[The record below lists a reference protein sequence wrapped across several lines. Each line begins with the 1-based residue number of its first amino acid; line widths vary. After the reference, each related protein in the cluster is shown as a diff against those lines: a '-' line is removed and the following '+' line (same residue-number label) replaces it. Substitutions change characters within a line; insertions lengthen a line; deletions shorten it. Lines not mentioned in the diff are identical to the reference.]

1 VQHAKNLWKKE
12 PIKIIIA
19 ATMILAAVLGF
30 FFIMQLALNT
40 QTPFLISESNS
51 MCVSEKVNCDG
62 WSHPFDQTL
71 HIGDLLVVQ
80 GTNPAELNS
89 NYPNSDIIVF
99 QDRTNGQLIVHRIVS
114 EQIINSTTYFKT
126 KGDAAGSTIWPN
138 VPTYFDDIPSSLGV
152 PQNEIVGR
160 VVLRVPWIGSM
171 VLFLLNNPWSL
182 PLIIA
187 LIVLLGAVKLVVA
200 RTKRKRKL
208 LNISE

>member
-1 VQHAKNLWKKE
+1 
-12 PIKIIIA
+12 
-19 ATMILAAVLGF
+19 MILAAVLGF

-62 WSHPFDQTL
+62 WSHPFEQTL

-99 QDRTNGQLIVHRIVS
+99 QDRTNSQLIVHRIVS
-114 EQIINSTTYFKT
+114 EQTINSTAYFKT

-160 VVLRVPWIGSM
+160 VVLRVPWIGGM

-187 LIVLLGAVKLVVA
+187 LTVLLGAVKLLVA

>member
-1 VQHAKNLWKKE
+1 
-12 PIKIIIA
+12 
-19 ATMILAAVLGF
+19 
-30 FFIMQLALNT
+30 
-40 QTPFLISESNS
+40 
-51 MCVSEKVNCDG
+51 MCVSEKVNIDG

-80 GTNPAELNS
+80 GTNPEELNA

-99 QDRTNGQLIVHRIVS
+99 QDRTNGRLIVHRIVS
-114 EQIINSTTYFKT
+114 EQIINSTVYFKT

-160 VVLRVPWIGSM
+160 VVLRVPWIGGM

-187 LIVLLGAVKLVVA
+187 LTVLLGAVKLLVA
-200 RTKRKRKL
+200 GTKRKRKL

>member
-1 VQHAKNLWKKE
+1 MQHAKNLWKKE

-62 WSHPFDQTL
+62 WSHPFGQTL

-80 GTNPAELNS
+80 GTNPEELNS

-99 QDRTNGQLIVHRIVS
+99 QDRTHGRLIVHRIVS
-114 EQIINSTTYFKT
+114 EQIINSTVYFKT

-160 VVLRVPWIGSM
+160 VVLRVPWIGGM

-187 LIVLLGAVKLVVA
+187 LIVLLGAVKLLVA